1 MTKRNVGARTALIAL
16 LCTTAAGFVPSSA
29 FSVQAAGN
37 GSSVSAAAGTG
48 ASSIALPGGTWT
60 TRLQATPSHAVPP
73 SSGGFSREV
82 RAQLYDVDKQKV
94 VETLIVTD
102 EIRSE
107 ASRWL
112 ASIKDIAVQTKIDN
126 VQGVVLKLPLDP
138 PLAVNNRWMQ
148 GSSNELFLFLDPS
161 RLNEPLLLV
170 FSTAGKPFLFKTSV
184 QVKPFLEKERLL
196 RYLKPVPA
204 SG

>member
-1 MTKRNVGARTALIAL
+1 MTKLNFGARTALIAL
-16 LCTTAAGFVPSSA
+16 LCTTAAGFVPA
-29 FSVQAAGN
+29 PA
-37 GSSVSAAAGTG
+37 VSAQAAGTG
-48 ASSIALPGGTWT
+48 LSSFDTSGAGSSGIILPGGPWT
-60 TRLQATPSHAVPP
+60 ARLQATPSHAVPP
-73 SSGGFSREV
+73 SSGAFSREI

-102 EIRSE
+102 EIRIE

-138 PLAVNNRWMQ
+138 PLAINNRWMQ

-170 FSTAGKPFLFKTSV
+170 FSTTGKPFLFKTSV